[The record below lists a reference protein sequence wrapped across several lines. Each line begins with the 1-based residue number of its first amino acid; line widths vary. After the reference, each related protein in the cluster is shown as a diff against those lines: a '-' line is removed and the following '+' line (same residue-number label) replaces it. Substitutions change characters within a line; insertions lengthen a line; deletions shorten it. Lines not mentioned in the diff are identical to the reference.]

1 MPSCGFPDETDP
13 KMARNETGCAPR
25 NTGPGGPA
33 CRSTSRS
40 SRAVSSYARVR
51 PGVRASLPPFL
62 GEGLVQFGGMVPV
75 MALEPARVV
84 VRRVIVHSL
93 RHQLTLHHCVMQE
106 EPLLV
111 GHRFLIEPHLVLRD
125 RATAIMVAEVAE
137 FLIDV
142 LPHVRSIHEPHRH
155 RTAPLETLHVGQAS
169 PLLFVLS
176 ARRPLSLWAWCGA
189 LRGLALGFCRALGGG
204 LLFRAHS
211 PALESG
217 AARSSSAACA
227 GERRAAACKSCAR
240 GRGQR

>member
-84 VRRVIVHSL
+84 VRRVIVHPI
-93 RHQLTLHHCVMQE
+93 RHEVPFVQFVEQD
-106 EPLLV
+106 EPALLLV
-111 GHRFLIEPHLVLRD
+111 DVIVDPHFVLWDELVDAIVPALGELDVVHAAHQPALHEPHLNLRTSPA
-125 RATAIMVAEVAE
+125 RNRIW
-137 FLIDV
+137 
-142 LPHVRSIHEPHRH
+142 RSCR
-155 RTAPLETLHVGQAS
+155 LAS
-169 PLLFVLS
+169 
-176 ARRPLSLWAWCGA
+176 
-189 LRGLALGFCRALGGG
+189 CRAV
-204 LLFRAHS
+204 S
-211 PALESG
+211 
-217 AARSSSAACA
+217 
-227 GERRAAACKSCAR
+227 
-240 GRGQR
+240 